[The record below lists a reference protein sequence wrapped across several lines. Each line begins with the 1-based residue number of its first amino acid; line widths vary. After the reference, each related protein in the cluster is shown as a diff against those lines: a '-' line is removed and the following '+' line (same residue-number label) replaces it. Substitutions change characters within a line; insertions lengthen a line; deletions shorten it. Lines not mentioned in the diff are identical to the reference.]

1 MNPTPTN
8 ELNYFAKVTLLT
20 YLIHLRNSF
29 VNFIRF
35 KIIELYHLFWCHKML
50 GNATLGALNKSFN
63 FFFILKL
70 LLVNSGAKVDSYFHT
85 L

>member
-50 GNATLGALNKSFN
+50 GNATLGALKKSFSLSLCMMLRRVLIS
-63 FFFILKL
+63 FF
-70 LLVNSGAKVDSYFHT
+70 YM
-85 L
+85 